1 MRALCRTNEATSTK
15 RANLSKHK
23 TIDNYLYGFVYRI
36 HLILR
41 QSRADEAV
49 NAIQS
54 NDDNL
59 FSASLYLRSFFHFF
73 CVCSQS
79 FWLCCRCARIH
90 FVHFIFK
97 HLKIPKI
104 WEMFPNYS
112 SFSLKAMGI
121 GYVPNTS
128 NSSRISFA

>member
-15 RANLSKHK
+15 KANLSKHK

-49 NAIQS
+49 NAIRS

-73 CVCSQS
+73 VCV
-79 FWLCCRCARIH
+79 
-90 FVHFIFK
+90 
-97 HLKIPKI
+97 
-104 WEMFPNYS
+104 PNPS
-112 SFSLKAMGI
+112 
-121 GYVPNTS
+121 GYVAGVRAFISYILFSNTWKYQK
-128 NSSRISFA
+128 FEKCFQTTLFFH